1 MARTLRPA
9 RPPEAEPTRFA
20 QAPSFASDSPY
31 ASSVQWED
39 FDAALFDLDGVLTP
53 TVDVHRRAWRDL
65 FVDYL
70 STKGLT
76 DRPYVDAD
84 YVDHIDGLPRADG
97 VRSFLA
103 SRGLSLP
110 DGDPAD
116 PPEAETVSGLGN
128 RKNAFFAAALAHQ
141 GMAPYPGSMALL
153 DHLAGVGTRIAVVSS
168 SRNAKAVLD
177 AAGITDRFE
186 VVVDGEVAADDQ
198 LAGKPA
204 PDTYL
209 AAARRVGV
217 DASRAVVMEDAVSG
231 VQAGRVGGFGLVIGV
246 DRGAG
251 ARRLR
256 EAGADRVV
264 QDLGELVP

>member
-1 MARTLRPA
+1 M
-9 RPPEAEPTRFA
+9 
-20 QAPSFASDSPY
+20 
-31 ASSVQWED
+31 QWKD

-53 TVDVHRRAWRDL
+53 TVEVHRRAWRDL

-76 DRPYVDAD
+76 DRPYTDAD
-84 YVDHIDGLPRADG
+84 YVDHIDGRPRYDG

-110 DGDPAD
+110 DGDPDDA
-116 PPEAETVSGLGN
+116 PEAETVYGLGQ
-128 RKNAFFAAALAHQ
+128 RKNAFFVAALAQQ
-141 GMAPYPGSMALL
+141 GIAPYPGSVALL
-153 DHLAGVGTRIAVVSS
+153 DYLARVGTRVAVVSS

-177 AAGITDRFE
+177 AAGIADRFE
-186 VVVDGEVAADDQ
+186 VVVDGDVAAGDR

-217 DASRAVVMEDAVSG
+217 DASRTVVVEDAVSG
-231 VQAGRVGGFGLVIGV
+231 VEAGRAGGFGFVVGV

-251 ARRLR
+251 AQRLR
-256 EAGADRVV
+256 GAGADRVV
-264 QDLGELVP
+264 QDVGELVSR